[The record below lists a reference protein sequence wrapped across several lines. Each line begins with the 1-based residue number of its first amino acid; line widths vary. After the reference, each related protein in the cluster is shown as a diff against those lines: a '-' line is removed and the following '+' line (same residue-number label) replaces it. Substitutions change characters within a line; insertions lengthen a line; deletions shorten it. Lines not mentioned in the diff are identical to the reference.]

1 MGSTSQT
8 SNAQR
13 TSRIPGFS
21 VTHVQSS
28 ELTGLLIG
36 VAGLLTLLSLIS
48 YTPYDPSFNTAA
60 PAGAATRNW
69 IGVAGA
75 FLADA
80 LVQLFGW
87 AAFLIPVGVV
97 GIGIRRI
104 LARPIRAPGTKAI
117 GAFLLLGSLT
127 SLLGLFPYTPMIQ
140 DVLGGSG
147 LLGALS
153 AHALVVVFNTVGAWI
168 VLGSLLVVSLFFLSP
183 FSFSRAGPLLRWQVG
198 QMRRWR
204 QFGERWKSWQSARW
218 KAKFPRL
225 PGRPESRFS
234 ALFQKTV
241 TQDAR
246 EIGKS
251 DERARKS
258 TPASP
263 VISRG
268 EEEREAGGWAKKLR
282 SFHKTNRSTRQG
294 FKLPAPSLLQP
305 ADDPERINEKELKT
319 LAVQL
324 VRKFEEFDVRGTV
337 TQIHPGPVVTTFE
350 FKPEAGI
357 KYSRMTTLAEDLCL
371 GLGAESILIERV
383 SGKATV
389 GIQVPNKHR
398 EIIHLRE
405 LVECR
410 EFFASAAKLN
420 LCLGKN
426 INGVLR
432 TSDLGQMPHMLIAGS
447 TGAGKS
453 VSINSM
459 IMSLLY
465 RLTPDELKLIMID
478 PKHLE
483 LSLYEG
489 LPHLYTPI
497 VTNPK
502 QAASILKRVTMEM
515 EYRLKKL
522 AEQGVRNI
530 EQYNQIFKKETTL
543 NLFDENDPAARPLPY
558 IVIVIDELADL
569 MITEGRMVEESITR
583 LAQMARAVGIHLILA
598 TQRPSVDIITG
609 LIKANFPCRISFRVA
624 SKVDSR
630 TVLDSNGAEALLGR
644 GDMLFIPPGSARL
657 MRLHGPLV
665 TEQEITRVVDWW
677 KDQAAPSYEK
687 KFLEPVKKEE
697 GTNGD
702 AGGGRDESEEVRD
715 EVYEE
720 AVRLVVESRKAST
733 SLLQRRLRLG
743 YGRAARLIDM
753 MQEDGIVGPPDGA
766 RPREVLKPAN
776 WLQEVEQQ
784 LR

>member
-28 ELTGLLIG
+28 ELAGLLIG

-60 PAGAATRNW
+60 PAGADTRNW

-75 FLADA
+75 FFADA

-87 AAFLIPVGVV
+87 TAFLIPVGLV
-97 GIGIRRI
+97 GIGIRWI
-104 LARPIRAPGTKAI
+104 LGRPIGTPGTKAI
-117 GAFLLLGSLT
+117 GAFLLLVSIT
-127 SLLGLFPYTPMIQ
+127 SLLALFPYTPLIQ
-140 DVLGGSG
+140 DVLGGGG
-147 LLGALS
+147 LVGALS
-153 AHALVVVFNTVGAWI
+153 AHALVFVFNTAGAWI
-168 VLGSLLVVSLFFLSP
+168 VLGSLLVVSLFFLSA
-183 FSFSRAGPLLRWQVG
+183 FSFSQTGPLLKQLLAQLRQLG
-198 QMRRWR
+198 GRWR
-204 QFGERWKSWQSARW
+204 SWQSARW
-218 KAKFPRL
+218 KAKFPRM
-225 PGRPESRFS
+225 PGTPGIRIPAF
-234 ALFQKTV
+234 LQKTI

-251 DERARKS
+251 GELARKS
-258 TPASP
+258 APTSP

-268 EEEREAGGWAKKLR
+268 VEEPEAGGWTKKLR
-282 SFHKTNRSTRQG
+282 SFPKGSGSSRQG
-294 FKLPAPSLLQP
+294 FKLPEPSLLQP
-305 ADDPERINEKELKT
+305 ADAPERINEKELKT
-319 LAVQL
+319 RAVQL
-324 VRKFEEFDVRGTV
+324 IQKFEEFDVRGTV

-371 GLGAESILIERV
+371 GLGAESILIERIP
-383 SGKATV
+383 GKATV

-410 EFFASAAKLN
+410 DFFASAAKLN

-432 TSDLGQMPHMLIAGS
+432 TSDLAQMPHMLIAGS

-459 IMSLLY
+459 IMSLLF

-502 QAASILKRVTMEM
+502 HAANILKRVTMEM
-515 EYRLKKL
+515 EDRLKKL
-522 AEQGVRNI
+522 AEQGVRSI
-530 EQYNQIFKKETTL
+530 EQYNRIFSKETTL
-543 NLFDENDPAARPLPY
+543 SLFDENDQAARPLPY

-657 MRLHGPLV
+657 VRLHGPLV
-665 TEQEITRVVDWW
+665 TEPEIARVVDWW

-687 KFLEPVKKEE
+687 KLLEPVKKEE
-697 GTNGD
+697 GSNGN
-702 AGGGRDESEEVRD
+702 AGGGMEESEEGQD
-715 EVYEE
+715 EVYQE

-776 WLQEVEQQ
+776 WLRDVEQQ

>member
-28 ELTGLLIG
+28 ELAGLLIG

-60 PAGAATRNW
+60 PAGADTRNW

-75 FLADA
+75 FFADA

-87 AAFLIPVGVV
+87 TAFLIPVGLV

-104 LARPIRAPGTKAI
+104 LGRPIGTPGTKAI
-117 GAFLLLGSLT
+117 GAFLLLVSMT
-127 SLLGLFPYTPMIQ
+127 SLLALFPYTPLIQ
-140 DVLGGSG
+140 DVLGGGG
-147 LLGALS
+147 LVGALS
-153 AHALVVVFNTVGAWI
+153 AHALVFVFNTAGAWI
-168 VLGSLLVVSLFFLSP
+168 VLGSLLVVSLFFLSA
-183 FSFSRAGPLLRWQVG
+183 FSFSQTGPLLKQLSAQWRQLG
-198 QMRRWR
+198 GRWR
-204 QFGERWKSWQSARW
+204 SWQSARW
-218 KAKFPRL
+218 KAKFPRM
-225 PGRPESRFS
+225 PGTSGIRIPAF
-234 ALFQKTV
+234 LQKTI
-241 TQDAR
+241 TQDAK

-251 DERARKS
+251 GELARKS
-258 TPASP
+258 GPTSP

-268 EEEREAGGWAKKLR
+268 VEEPEAGGWTKKLR
-282 SFHKTNRSTRQG
+282 SFPKGSGSSRQG
-294 FKLPAPSLLQP
+294 FKLPEPSLLQP
-305 ADDPERINEKELKT
+305 ADAPERINEKELKT
-319 LAVQL
+319 RAVQL
-324 VRKFEEFDVRGTV
+324 IQKFEEFDVRGTV

-371 GLGAESILIERV
+371 GLGAESILIERIP
-383 SGKATV
+383 GKATV

-405 LVECR
+405 LIECR
-410 EFFASAAKLN
+410 DFFASTAKLN

-432 TSDLGQMPHMLIAGS
+432 TSDLAQMPHMLIAGS

-459 IMSLLY
+459 IMSLLC

-502 QAASILKRVTMEM
+502 HAANILKRVTMEM
-515 EYRLKKL
+515 EDRLKKL
-522 AEQGVRNI
+522 AEQGVRSI
-530 EQYNQIFKKETTL
+530 EQYNRIFSKETTL
-543 NLFDENDPAARPLPY
+543 SLFDENDQAARPLPY

-657 MRLHGPLV
+657 VRLHGPLV
-665 TEQEITRVVDWW
+665 TEPEIARVVDWW

-687 KFLEPVKKEE
+687 KLLEPVKKEE
-697 GTNGD
+697 GSNGN
-702 AGGGRDESEEVRD
+702 AGGGMEESEEGQD
-715 EVYEE
+715 EVYQE

-776 WLQEVEQQ
+776 WLRDVEQQ

>member
-28 ELTGLLIG
+28 ELAGLLIG

-60 PAGAATRNW
+60 PAGADTRNW

-75 FLADA
+75 FFADA

-87 AAFLIPVGVV
+87 TAFLIPVGLV

-104 LARPIRAPGTKAI
+104 LGRPIGTPGTKAI
-117 GAFLLLGSLT
+117 GAFLLLVSMT
-127 SLLGLFPYTPMIQ
+127 SLLALFPYTPLIQ
-140 DVLGGSG
+140 DVLGGGG
-147 LLGALS
+147 LVGALS
-153 AHALVVVFNTVGAWI
+153 AHALVFVFNTAGAWI
-168 VLGSLLVVSLFFLSP
+168 VLGSLLVVSLFFLSA
-183 FSFSRAGPLLRWQVG
+183 FSFSQTGPLLKQLLAQWRQLG
-198 QMRRWR
+198 GRWR
-204 QFGERWKSWQSARW
+204 SWQSARW
-218 KAKFPRL
+218 KAKFPRM
-225 PGRPESRFS
+225 PGTPGIRIPAF
-234 ALFQKTV
+234 LQKTI

-246 EIGKS
+246 EIGTS
-251 DERARKS
+251 GERARKS
-258 TPASP
+258 APTSP

-268 EEEREAGGWAKKLR
+268 VEEPEAGDWTKKLR
-282 SFHKTNRSTRQG
+282 SFPKGNASSRQG
-294 FKLPAPSLLQP
+294 FKLPEPSLLQP
-305 ADDPERINEKELKT
+305 ADAPERINEKELKT
-319 LAVQL
+319 RAVQL
-324 VRKFEEFDVRGTV
+324 IQKFEEFDVRGTV

-371 GLGAESILIERV
+371 GLGAESILIERIP
-383 SGKATV
+383 GKATV

-405 LVECR
+405 LIECR
-410 EFFASAAKLN
+410 DFFASAAKLN
-420 LCLGKN
+420 LCLGQN

-432 TSDLGQMPHMLIAGS
+432 TSDLAQMPHMLIAGS

-453 VSINSM
+453 VSINAM

-502 QAASILKRVTMEM
+502 HAANILKRVTMEM
-515 EYRLKKL
+515 EDRLKKL
-522 AEQGVRNI
+522 AEQGVRSI
-530 EQYNQIFKKETTL
+530 EQYNRIFSKETTL
-543 NLFDENDPAARPLPY
+543 NLFDENDQAARPLPY

-657 MRLHGPLV
+657 VRLHGPLV
-665 TEQEITRVVDWW
+665 TEPEIARVVDWW

-687 KFLEPVKKEE
+687 KLLEPVKKEE
-697 GTNGD
+697 GSNGN
-702 AGGGRDESEEVRD
+702 AGGGMEESEEGHD
-715 EVYEE
+715 EVYQE

-776 WLQEVEQQ
+776 WLRDVEQQ

>member
-28 ELTGLLIG
+28 ELAGLLIG

-60 PAGAATRNW
+60 PAGADTRNW

-75 FLADA
+75 FFADA

-87 AAFLIPVGVV
+87 TAFLIPVGLV

-104 LARPIRAPGTKAI
+104 LGRPIGTPGTKAI
-117 GAFLLLGSLT
+117 GAFLLLVSMT
-127 SLLGLFPYTPMIQ
+127 SLLALFPYTPLIQ
-140 DVLGGSG
+140 DVLSGGG
-147 LLGALS
+147 LVGALS
-153 AHALVVVFNTVGAWI
+153 AHALVFVFNTAGSWI
-168 VLGSLLVVSLFFLSP
+168 VLGSLLVVSLFFLNA
-183 FSFSRAGPLLRWQVG
+183 FSFSQTGPLLKQLSAQWRQLG
-198 QMRRWR
+198 GRWR
-204 QFGERWKSWQSARW
+204 SWQSARW
-218 KAKFPRL
+218 KAKFPRM
-225 PGRPESRFS
+225 PGTPGIRIPAF
-234 ALFQKTV
+234 LQKTI

-251 DERARKS
+251 GERARKS
-258 TPASP
+258 GPTSP

-268 EEEREAGGWAKKLR
+268 VEEPEAGGWTKKLR
-282 SFHKTNRSTRQG
+282 SFPKGNASSRQG
-294 FKLPAPSLLQP
+294 FKLPEPSLLQP
-305 ADDPERINEKELKT
+305 ADAPERINEKELKT
-319 LAVQL
+319 RAVQL
-324 VRKFEEFDVRGTV
+324 IQKFEEFDVRGTV

-371 GLGAESILIERV
+371 GLGAESILIERIP
-383 SGKATV
+383 GKATV

-405 LVECR
+405 LIECR
-410 EFFASAAKLN
+410 DFFASAAKLN

-432 TSDLGQMPHMLIAGS
+432 TSDLAQMPHMLIAGS

-502 QAASILKRVTMEM
+502 HAANILKRVTMEM
-515 EYRLKKL
+515 EDRLKKL
-522 AEQGVRNI
+522 AEQGVRSI
-530 EQYNQIFKKETTL
+530 EQYNRIFSKETTL
-543 NLFDENDPAARPLPY
+543 SLFDENDQAARPLPY

-657 MRLHGPLV
+657 VRLHGPLV
-665 TEQEITRVVDWW
+665 TEPEIARVVDWW

-687 KFLEPVKKEE
+687 KLLGPVKKEE
-697 GTNGD
+697 GSNGN
-702 AGGGRDESEEVRD
+702 AGGGMEESEEGQD
-715 EVYEE
+715 EVYQE

-766 RPREVLKPAN
+766 RPREVLKSAN
-776 WLQEVEQQ
+776 WLRDVEQQ

>member
-28 ELTGLLIG
+28 ELAGLLIG

-60 PAGAATRNW
+60 PAGADTRNW

-75 FLADA
+75 FFADA

-87 AAFLIPVGVV
+87 TAFLIPVGLV

-104 LARPIRAPGTKAI
+104 LGHPIGTPGTKAI
-117 GAFLLLGSLT
+117 GAFLLLVSMT
-127 SLLGLFPYTPMIQ
+127 SLLALFPYTPLIQ
-140 DVLGGSG
+140 DVLGGGG
-147 LLGALS
+147 LVGALS
-153 AHALVVVFNTVGAWI
+153 AHALVFVFNTAGAWI
-168 VLGSLLVVSLFFLSP
+168 VLGSLLVVSLFFLSA
-183 FSFSRAGPLLRWQVG
+183 FSFSQTGPLLKQLLAQLRQLG
-198 QMRRWR
+198 GRWR
-204 QFGERWKSWQSARW
+204 SWQSARW
-218 KAKFPRL
+218 KAKFPRM
-225 PGRPESRFS
+225 PGTPGIRIPAF
-234 ALFQKTV
+234 LQKTI

-246 EIGKS
+246 EIGTS
-251 DERARKS
+251 GERARKS
-258 TPASP
+258 APTSP

-268 EEEREAGGWAKKLR
+268 VEEPEAGDWTKKLR
-282 SFHKTNRSTRQG
+282 SFPKGNASSRQG
-294 FKLPAPSLLQP
+294 FKLPEPSLLQP
-305 ADDPERINEKELKT
+305 ADAPERINEKELKT
-319 LAVQL
+319 RAVQL
-324 VRKFEEFDVRGTV
+324 IQKFEEFDVRGTV

-371 GLGAESILIERV
+371 GLGAESILIERIP
-383 SGKATV
+383 GKATV

-398 EIIHLRE
+398 ESIHLRE
-405 LVECR
+405 LIECR
-410 EFFASAAKLN
+410 DFFASAAKLN

-432 TSDLGQMPHMLIAGS
+432 TSDLAQMPHMLIAGS

-502 QAASILKRVTMEM
+502 HAANILKRVTMEM
-515 EYRLKKL
+515 EDRLKKL
-522 AEQGVRNI
+522 AEQGVRSI
-530 EQYNQIFKKETTL
+530 EQYNRIFSKETTL
-543 NLFDENDPAARPLPY
+543 NLFDENDQAARPLPY

-657 MRLHGPLV
+657 VRLHGPLV
-665 TEQEITRVVDWW
+665 TEPEIARVVDWW

-687 KFLEPVKKEE
+687 KLLEPVKKEE
-697 GTNGD
+697 GSNGN
-702 AGGGRDESEEVRD
+702 AGGGMEESEEGHD
-715 EVYEE
+715 EVYQE

-776 WLQEVEQQ
+776 WLRDVEQQ